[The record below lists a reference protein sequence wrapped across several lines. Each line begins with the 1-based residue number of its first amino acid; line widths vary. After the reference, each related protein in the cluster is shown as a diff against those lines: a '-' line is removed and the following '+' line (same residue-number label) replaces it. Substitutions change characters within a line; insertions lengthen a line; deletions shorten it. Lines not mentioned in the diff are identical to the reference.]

1 MSNMHRIMWFDKH
14 IKAEKFPN
22 RKNLAEKF
30 EISIRQAQ
38 RDIDYLKDSLDA
50 PLNYDAKER
59 GYYYEDETFT
69 LPNIYINDEQKKLLS
84 FLAYSYENYT
94 QTPKV
99 TQVTELFKKL
109 IEEEAKD
116 DNIPVFDLEK
126 HIAKNFYN
134 ISNAIK
140 MKNKLQITYRDSNK
154 GNIELII
161 HPYKLFHRYRADYI
175 VSYCEDAEEITVLR
189 VDRIIDLKILD
200 EAFEV
205 CTEFEDREYSS
216 IIEKDPYVARIKFTK
231 EPDFLDLTGLNFKL
245 VGEFIYDVEFYDVH
259 SLINHLINIDYWEKI
274 CSPKWLKRKL
284 AQRCSQVLD
293 KLDLY

>member
-1 MSNMHRIMWFDKH
+1 MSNIHRIMWFDKH
-14 IKAEKFPN
+14 IKAKKFPN

-38 RDIDYLKDSLDA
+38 RDIDYLKDSLGA
-50 PLNYDAKER
+50 PLSYDAKER

-69 LPNIYINDEQKKLLS
+69 LPNIYINDEQMKLLS

-109 IEEEAKD
+109 TEKEVKD
-116 DNIPVFDLEK
+116 DSIPVFDLEK
-126 HIAKNFYN
+126 HIAKNFYY

-140 MKNKLQITYRDSNK
+140 TKNKLYITYRDSYK
-154 GNIELII
+154 GNIESII

-175 VSYCEDAEEITVLR
+175 ACYSEDAEKITVLR
-189 VDRIIDLKILD
+189 VDRIMDLKMLNQG
-200 EAFEV
+200 FEV
-205 CTEFEDREYSS
+205 STKFEDREYSS
-216 IIEKDPYVARIKFTK
+216 FIEKDPYVARIKFTK
-231 EPDFLDLTGLNFKL
+231 VPDSLDLTGLNFKL
-245 VGEFIYDVEFYDVH
+245 VDEFIYDVEFYDVH
-259 SLINHLINIDYWEKI
+259 CLIKYLINIDYWEKI
-274 CSPKWLKRKL
+274 YSPKWLKRKL

-293 KLDLY
+293 KLDL